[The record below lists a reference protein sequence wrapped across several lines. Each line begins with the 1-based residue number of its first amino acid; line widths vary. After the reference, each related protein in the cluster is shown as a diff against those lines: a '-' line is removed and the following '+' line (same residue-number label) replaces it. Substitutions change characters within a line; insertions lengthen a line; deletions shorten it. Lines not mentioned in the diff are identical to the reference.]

1 MKIKPKI
8 IMRVPILFP
17 NPDKAQKHPKW
28 VEICPK
34 TDQNILNHKQP
45 KKLKKTFFVRI
56 SKASF

>member
-1 MKIKPKI
+1 
-8 IMRVPILFP
+8 MRVPISFP

-56 SKASF
+56 SKVSF